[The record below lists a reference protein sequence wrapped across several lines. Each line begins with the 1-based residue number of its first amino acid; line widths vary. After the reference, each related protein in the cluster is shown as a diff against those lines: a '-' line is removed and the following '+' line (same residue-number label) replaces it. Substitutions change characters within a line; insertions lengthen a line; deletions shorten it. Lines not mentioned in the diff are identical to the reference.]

1 MIKCFFVS
9 DIHGKIDRYE
19 KLFNEIKKE
28 RPDIVFLGGDLLPS
42 IAAFNE
48 LSDIQTKDFVDE
60 YLVKE
65 FLDLKADIGDDYPEV
80 YLIMGN
86 DDPRKEEISFMEA
99 ENLGVWK
106 YIHNRKVSYEGY
118 QIYGYAY
125 IPPSPFL
132 LKDWERYDVSRFVD
146 VGCISPTEGY
156 RTYPV
161 SDHEQ
166 EYSTIKN
173 DLEKL
178 TAEKDLSNS
187 IFLFHSPPYQ
197 TKLDRAALD
206 GQMID
211 HAPVDVHVGSI
222 AIKRFIDE
230 KQPFITLHGHIHES
244 SSITGYWKQRIGKTH
259 LFSAADHKPDLAI
272 IKFDFENPSE
282 AFRVLL

>member
-19 KLFNEIKKE
+19 KLFNEIEKE
-28 RPDIVFLGGDLLPS
+28 LPDIVFLGGDLLPS

-48 LSDIQTKDFVDE
+48 LSDIQSPNFVNE
-60 YLVKE
+60 YLVKK
-65 FLDLKADIGDDYPEV
+65 FLALKADIGNDYPEV

-86 DDPRKEEISFMEA
+86 DDPRSEEISFLEA
-99 ENLGVWK
+99 ENRGIWTYV
-106 YIHNRKVSYEGY
+106 HNRKVNYKEY
-118 QIYGYAY
+118 QIYGYAC

-146 VGCISPTEGY
+146 VGCVSPTEGY
-156 RTYPV
+156 RTYTV
-161 SDHEQ
+161 SDHEKK
-166 EYSTIKN
+166 YSTIKN

-197 TKLDRAALD
+197 THLDRAALD

-222 AIKRFIDE
+222 AVKRFIE
-230 KQPFITLHGHIHES
+230 IKQPFITLHGHIHES
-244 SSITGYWKQRIGKTH
+244 SSITGSWKQKIGRTH
-259 LFSAADHKPDLAI
+259 LFSAAFSKPELAI
-272 IKFDFENPSE
+272 IKFDLENPYE

>member
-19 KLFNEIKKE
+19 KLFDEIEKE

-48 LSDIQTKDFVDE
+48 LSDSQSKDFVNE
-60 YLVKE
+60 YLVKK
-65 FLDLKADIGDDYPEV
+65 FLDLKTNIGEDYPEV
-80 YLIMGN
+80 YLILGN
-86 DDPRKEEISFMEA
+86 DDPRSEEITFLEA
-99 ENLGVWK
+99 ENLGIWS
-106 YIHNRKVSYEGY
+106 YIHNRKVNYKEY

-146 VGCISPTEGY
+146 VGCVSPAEGY

-161 SDHEQ
+161 SDHEKK
-166 EYSTIKN
+166 YSTIKE

-187 IFLFHSPPYQ
+187 IFLFHAPPYQ

-206 GQMID
+206 GQMVD

-222 AIKRFIDE
+222 AIKRFIEE

-244 SSITGYWKQRIGKTH
+244 SGITGSWKQKIGKTH
-259 LFSAADHKPDLAI
+259 LFTAAYHKSDLAI
-272 IKFDFENPSE
+272 IKFDLENSSE

>member
-19 KLFNEIKKE
+19 KLFNEIEKE
-28 RPDIVFLGGDLLPS
+28 LPDIVFLGGDLLPS

-48 LSDIQTKDFVDE
+48 LSDIQSQNFVNE
-60 YLVKE
+60 YLVKK
-65 FLDLKADIGDDYPEV
+65 FLALKADIGNDYPEV

-86 DDPRKEEISFMEA
+86 DDPRSEEISFLEA
-99 ENLGVWK
+99 ENRGIWTYV
-106 YIHNRKVSYEGY
+106 HNRKVNYKKY
-118 QIYGYAY
+118 QIYGYAC

-146 VGCISPTEGY
+146 VGCVPPTEGF
-156 RTYPV
+156 RTYLV
-161 SDHEQ
+161 SEHEKK
-166 EYSTIKN
+166 YSTIKN

-178 TAEKDLSNS
+178 TAEKDYSNS

-197 TKLDRAALD
+197 TNLDRAALD

-222 AIKRFIDE
+222 AIKRFIEE

-244 SSITGYWKQRIGKTH
+244 SGITGSWKQKIGRTH
-259 LFSAADHKPDLAI
+259 LFSAAFNKPELAI
-272 IKFDFENPSE
+272 IKFDLENLSE
-282 AFRVLL
+282 AFRILL

>member
-19 KLFNEIKKE
+19 KLFNEIEKE

-42 IAAFNE
+42 IAAFNA
-48 LSDIQTKDFVDE
+48 LSDIHSKDFVNE
-60 YLVKE
+60 YLVKK
-65 FLDLKADIGDDYPEV
+65 FLDLKANIGDGYPEV
-80 YLIMGN
+80 YLILGN
-86 DDPRKEEISFMEA
+86 DDPRSEEISFLEA
-99 ENLGVWK
+99 ENLGIWS
-106 YIHNRKVSYEGY
+106 YIHNRKANYKEF

-146 VGCISPTEGY
+146 VGCVSPSEGY
-156 RTYPV
+156 RTYSI
-161 SDHEQ
+161 SDHEK

-178 TAEKDLSNS
+178 TAEENLSNS
-187 IFLFHSPPYQ
+187 IFLFHAPPYQ

-206 GQMID
+206 GQLVD

-222 AIKRFIDE
+222 AIKRFIEE

-244 SSITGYWKQRIGKTH
+244 SGITGSWKQKIGKTN
-259 LFSAADHKPDLAI
+259 LFSAAYHKPDLVI
-272 IKFDFENPSE
+272 IKFNLENPSK

>member
-19 KLFNEIKKE
+19 KLFNEIEKE
-28 RPDIVFLGGDLLPS
+28 LPDIVFLGGDLLPS

-48 LSDIQTKDFVDE
+48 LSDIQSPNFVNE
-60 YLVKE
+60 YLVKK
-65 FLDLKADIGDDYPEV
+65 FLALKADIGNDYPEV

-86 DDPRKEEISFMEA
+86 DDPRSEEISFLEA
-99 ENLGVWK
+99 ENRSIWTYV
-106 YIHNRKVSYEGY
+106 HNRKVNYKKY
-118 QIYGYAY
+118 QIYGYAC

-146 VGCISPTEGY
+146 VGCVPPTEGF
-156 RTYPV
+156 RTYLV
-161 SDHEQ
+161 SEHEKK
-166 EYSTIKN
+166 YSTIKN

-178 TAEKDLSNS
+178 TAEKDYSNS

-197 TKLDRAALD
+197 TNLDRAALD

-222 AIKRFIDE
+222 AIKRFIEE

-244 SSITGYWKQRIGKTH
+244 SSITGSWKQKIGRTH
-259 LFSAADHKPDLAI
+259 LFSAAFNKPELAI
-272 IKFDFENPSE
+272 IKFDLENLSE
-282 AFRVLL
+282 AFRILL

>member
-19 KLFNEIKKE
+19 KLFNEIEKE
-28 RPDIVFLGGDLLPS
+28 LPDIVFLGGDLLPS

-48 LSDIQTKDFVDE
+48 LSDIQSPNFVNE
-60 YLVKE
+60 YLVKK
-65 FLDLKADIGDDYPEV
+65 FLALKADIGNDYPEV

-86 DDPRKEEISFMEA
+86 DDPRSEEISFLEA
-99 ENLGVWK
+99 ENRGIWTYV
-106 YIHNRKVSYEGY
+106 HNRKVNYKKY
-118 QIYGYAY
+118 QIYGYAC

-146 VGCISPTEGY
+146 VGCVPPTEGF
-156 RTYPV
+156 RTYLV
-161 SDHEQ
+161 SEHEKK
-166 EYSTIKN
+166 YSTIKN

-178 TAEKDLSNS
+178 TTEKDYSNS

-197 TKLDRAALD
+197 TNLDRAALD

-222 AIKRFIDE
+222 AIKRFIEE

-244 SSITGYWKQRIGKTH
+244 SSITGSWKQKIGRTH
-259 LFSAADHKPDLAI
+259 LFSAAFNKPELAI
-272 IKFDFENPSE
+272 IKFDLENLSE
-282 AFRVLL
+282 AFRILL

>member
-9 DIHGKIDRYE
+9 DIHGKINRYE
-19 KLFNEIKKE
+19 KLLKEIEKE
-28 RPDIVFLGGDLLPS
+28 LPDIVFLGGDLLPS

-48 LSDIQTKDFVDE
+48 LSDSQSKDFVNE
-60 YLVKE
+60 YLVKI
-65 FLDLKADIGDDYPEV
+65 FLNLKAKIGDDYPEV
-80 YLIMGN
+80 YLILGN
-86 DDPRKEEISFMEA
+86 DDPRSEEISFLEA
-99 ENLGVWK
+99 EKLGIWS
-106 YIHNRKVSYEGY
+106 YIHNRKVNYKEH

-146 VGCISPTEGY
+146 VACVSPTEGY

-161 SDHEQ
+161 SDHEKK
-166 EYSTIKN
+166 YSTIKD
-173 DLEKL
+173 DLDKL
-178 TAEKDLSNS
+178 ILEKDLSNS
-187 IFLFHSPPYQ
+187 IFLFHAPPYQ

-211 HAPVDVHVGSI
+211 HVPVDVHVGSI
-222 AIKRFIDE
+222 AIKRFIEE

-244 SSITGYWKQRIGKTH
+244 SGITDSWKQKIGKTH
-259 LFSAADHKPDLAI
+259 LFSAAYHKPELAI
-272 IKFDFENPSE
+272 IKFDLENPSE

>member
-9 DIHGKIDRYE
+9 DVHGKIDRYE
-19 KLFNEIKKE
+19 KLFNEIEKK

-48 LSDIQTKDFVDE
+48 LSDARFKDFVNG
-60 YLVKE
+60 YLVKK
-65 FLDLKADIGDDYPEV
+65 FLDLKANISENYPEV
-80 YLIMGN
+80 YLILGN
-86 DDPRKEEISFMEA
+86 DDPRIEEIFFLEA
-99 ENLGVWK
+99 ENLGIWK
-106 YIHNRKVSYEGY
+106 YIHNRKVNYKEY

-146 VGCISPTEGY
+146 VGCVSPTEGC
-156 RTYPV
+156 RTYSV
-161 SDHEQ
+161 SDHEKK
-166 EYSTIKN
+166 YSTIKN

-206 GQMID
+206 GQIVD

-222 AIKRFIDE
+222 AIKRFIEE

-244 SSITGYWKQRIGKTH
+244 SGITGLWKQRIGKTY
-259 LFSAADHKPDLAI
+259 LFSAAYHKPDLVI
-272 IKFDFENPSE
+272 IKFDLENPSE
-282 AFRVLL
+282 AIRILL

>member
-19 KLFNEIKKE
+19 KLFNEIEKE
-28 RPDIVFLGGDLLPS
+28 QPDIVFLGGDLLPF

-48 LSDIQTKDFVDE
+48 LSNIQSKDFVNE
-60 YLVKE
+60 YLIKK
-65 FLDLKADIGDDYPEV
+65 FLDLQANIGNDYPEV

-86 DDPRKEEISFMEA
+86 DDPRSEEISFLEA
-99 ENLGVWK
+99 ENLGIWTYV
-106 YIHNRKVSYEGY
+106 HNRKINYKEY
-118 QIYGYAY
+118 QIFGYAC

-146 VGCISPTEGY
+146 VGCVSPTEGY

-161 SDHEQ
+161 SDHEKK
-166 EYSTIKN
+166 YSTIKN

-187 IFLFHSPPYQ
+187 IFLFHTSPYQ

-206 GQMID
+206 DQMVD
-211 HAPVDVHVGSI
+211 HTPVDVHVGSI
-222 AIKRFIDE
+222 AIKRFIE
-230 KQPFITLHGHIHES
+230 KKQPYITLHGHIHES
-244 SSITGYWKQRIGKTH
+244 SSITGSWKQRIGKTY
-259 LFSAADHKPDLAI
+259 LFSAAFNKPELVI
-272 IKFDFENPSE
+272 VKFDLENPSE
-282 AFRVLL
+282 AFRILL

>member
-19 KLFNEIKKE
+19 KLFNEIEKE
-28 RPDIVFLGGDLLPS
+28 LPDIVFLGGDLLPS

-48 LSDIQTKDFVDE
+48 LSDIQSQNFVNE
-60 YLVKE
+60 YLVKK
-65 FLDLKADIGDDYPEV
+65 FLALKADIGNDYPEV

-86 DDPRKEEISFMEA
+86 DDPRSEEISFLEA
-99 ENLGVWK
+99 ENRSIWTYV
-106 YIHNRKVSYEGY
+106 HNRKVNYKKY
-118 QIYGYAY
+118 QIYGYAC

-146 VGCISPTEGY
+146 VGCVPLTEGF
-156 RTYPV
+156 RTYLV
-161 SDHEQ
+161 SEHEKK
-166 EYSTIKN
+166 YSTIKN

-178 TAEKDLSNS
+178 TAEKDYSNS

-197 TKLDRAALD
+197 TNLDRAALD

-222 AIKRFIDE
+222 AIKRFIEE

-244 SSITGYWKQRIGKTH
+244 SSITGSWKQKIGRTH
-259 LFSAADHKPDLAI
+259 LFSAAFNKPELAI
-272 IKFDFENPSE
+272 IKFDLENLSE
-282 AFRVLL
+282 AFRILL

>member
-1 MIKCFFVS
+1 MNKCFFVS

-19 KLFNEIKKE
+19 KLFNKIEKE

-48 LSDIQTKDFVDE
+48 LSDIQSKDFVNE
-60 YLVKE
+60 YLVKK
-65 FLDLKADIGDDYPEV
+65 FLDLKTNIGEDYPEV
-80 YLIMGN
+80 YLILGN
-86 DDPRKEEISFMEA
+86 DDPRIEEISFLEA
-99 ENLGVWK
+99 ENLGIWK
-106 YIHNRKVSYEGY
+106 YIHNRKVNYNEY

-146 VGCISPTEGY
+146 VGCVSPTEGY

-161 SDHEQ
+161 SDHEKK
-166 EYSTIKN
+166 YSTIIK

-178 TAEKDLSNS
+178 TADKDLSNS

-206 GQMID
+206 GQLVD

-222 AIKRFIDE
+222 AIKRFIEE

-244 SSITGYWKQRIGKTH
+244 SGITGSWKQRIGTTH
-259 LFSAADHKPDLAI
+259 LFSAAYHKPDLVI
-272 IKFDFENPSE
+272 IKFDLENPSK
-282 AFRVLL
+282 AFRVIL